1 MEFQF
6 SSISN
11 LDEPIVLLFPWHFC
25 CFFFF
30 KSAKTICGFMLLS
43 WFLYFHQKFDT
54 LIINFV
60 RFIEILKYI
69 FFFLVNEQTNCIIW
83 IICGCF
89 WLWLSIFSVFSN
101 RIWGLWSI
109 FAIFVSK
116 RIWLL
121 LFEMWKLFQNH
132 CPYVIYFFFFVLDWS
147 VSNAISVYFSFY
159 LRYIFLIR
167 VLWIGH
173 IYEFWQTK
181 TIYILIYL
189 SIIKH
194 RNIYTYKYIREILN
208 VITREAW
215 SLLHVQHK
223 IVFEWHEYV
232 TLS

>member
-1 MEFQF
+1 MHHLNHLWLFLALTVHIFSIFQ
-6 SSISN
+6 SY
-11 LDEPIVLLFPWHFC
+11 LRIV
-25 CFFFF
+25 
-30 KSAKTICGFMLLS
+30 
-43 WFLYFHQKFDT
+43 
-54 LIINFV
+54 INFC
-60 RFIEILKYI
+60 YI
-69 FFFLVNEQTNCIIW
+69 CFETNLVALIW
-83 IICGCF
+83 NVETF
-89 WLWLSIFSVFSN
+89 SKPLS
-101 RIWGLWSI
+101 LCH
-109 FAIFVSK
+109 
-116 RIWLL
+116 L
-121 LFEMWKLFQNH
+121 
-132 CPYVIYFFFFVLDWS
+132 FFFFVLDWS